1 MLLGLRGSDVLV
13 GNPNMFAIWFDFV
26 ESWSTERF
34 KNGCF
39 SYFIGGNLIWSLNS
53 TLGVDINL
61 LSSVNCL
68 DNDVEDDELFNLPA
82 LTSYA
87 KLVERAFPGV
97 DSDAEYSDYKHLVSV
112 GSLLD
117 DGFRVFLVE
126 SGDRAKLIWGDRG
139 DASIVH
145 EFILNRG
152 EFQNVVR
159 AAISQFGA

>member
-1 MLLGLRGSDVLV
+1 MLF
-13 GNPNMFAIWFDFV
+13 GNPDVFAIWCDSV
-26 ESWSTERF
+26 ELWSTDHF

-53 TLGVDINL
+53 TIGVDINL
-61 LSSVNCL
+61 LSSVNCM
-68 DNDVEDDELFNLPA
+68 DGDVEDDELFNLPA

-87 KLVERAFPGV
+87 KLVERAFPGM

-126 SGDRAKLIWGDRG
+126 SGDRAKLIWSGRG

-152 EFQNVVR
+152 GFQNVVR

>member
-1 MLLGLRGSDVLV
+1 MLF
-13 GNPNMFAIWFDFV
+13 GNPDVFAIWCDSV
-26 ESWSTERF
+26 ELWSTDSF

-68 DNDVEDDELFNLPA
+68 GNDVRDDELFNLPA
-82 LTSYA
+82 LTSYER
-87 KLVERAFPGV
+87 LVERAFPGMN
-97 DSDAEYSDYKHLVSV
+97 SDARYSDYKHLVSV

-145 EFILNRG
+145 EFILSRG

-159 AAISQFGA
+159 AAISRFGA